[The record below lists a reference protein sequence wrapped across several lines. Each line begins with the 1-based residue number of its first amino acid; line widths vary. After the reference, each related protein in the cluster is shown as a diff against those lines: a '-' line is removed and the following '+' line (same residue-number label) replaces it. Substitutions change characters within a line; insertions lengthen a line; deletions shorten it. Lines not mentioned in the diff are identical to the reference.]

1 MFYLDYEALKHLNS
15 QDKLSLRHAGWV
27 AYVQHFSFLI
37 KHKYGVLNKV
47 ANVIS
52 WKTLLLKT
60 MKTKVLG
67 FYFLKDALSINLFF
81 SYVVSDVIA
90 ENRADFILYDGF
102 IFKGNKF
109 YISKGSLTLKIIQE
123 MYNEGHM
130 GHKCMTRCSN

>member
-1 MFYLDYEALKHLNS
+1 MFYLDHEALKHKNS
-15 QDKLSLRHAGWV
+15 QDKLSSRHAGLV
-27 AYVQHFSFLI
+27 AYVQQFSFLI

-81 SYVVSDVIA
+81 SHVVSDVIA
-90 ENRADFILYDGF
+90 ENRANFILYGGF

-109 YISKGSLTLKIIQE
+109 YISKGSLILKIIQE
-123 MYNEGHM
+123 LYNEGNM
-130 GHKCMTRCSN
+130 GHECMIGCSN

>member
-1 MFYLDYEALKHLNS
+1 MFYLDHEALKHLNS
-15 QDKLSLRHAGWV
+15 QDKLSSRHAGWV
-27 AYVQHFSFLI
+27 AYVQQFSFLI

-81 SYVVSDVIA
+81 SHVVSDVIA
-90 ENRADFILYDGF
+90 ENRADFILYGGF

-109 YISKGSLTLKIIQE
+109 YISKGSLILKIIQE
-123 MYNEGHM
+123 LYNEGHM
-130 GHKCMTRCSN
+130 GHECMIGCSN